1 MRHEL
6 PSSTTKNKKS
16 VSKFHFTPV
25 GCTNIPVLARHYG
38 TPAHYATSY
47 PAGAA
52 SRSCVA
58 EHVAFQRPSTQPQP
72 QRVTNLLHPLNPPLL
87 LILRVLLLVQVLL
100 LAALWVTLLVTCWC
114 LLWGVKLM
122 ELWVLQGCA

>member
-1 MRHEL
+1 M
-6 PSSTTKNKKS
+6 
-16 VSKFHFTPV
+16 
-25 GCTNIPVLARHYG
+25 
-38 TPAHYATSY
+38 
-47 PAGAA
+47 
-52 SRSCVA
+52 A